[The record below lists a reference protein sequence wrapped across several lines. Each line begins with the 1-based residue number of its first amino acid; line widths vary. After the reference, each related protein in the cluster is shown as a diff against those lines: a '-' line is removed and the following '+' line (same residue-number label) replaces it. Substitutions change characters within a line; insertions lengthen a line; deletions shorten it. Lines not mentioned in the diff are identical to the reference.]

1 MKLNTIIPV
10 IYGMALFAVI
20 RLANDMMVGD
30 NYLKHSATFI
40 FIELAGVFIGCY
52 VSFFLFVR
60 FIKYSCDRG
69 VAVWKESVA
78 VLLYSLIVTFSLILT
93 THDFDA
99 DFLRDI
105 IIPMTVVPLMSLW
118 LYSNMKSSYLSTLY
132 DEQRLKNEM
141 MKSER
146 MQSELQML
154 RAQYHPHFLF
164 NMLNTIYFTIDES
177 NERARD
183 SVEHLAN
190 LLRGQ
195 LYDGDEKIE
204 IDREISAV
212 RSYVALAGMR
222 FGDKLSLKMNVD
234 PCLTGV
240 TVYPH
245 LFLPLI
251 ENAFKHC
258 GGDNSIAVDICAIG
272 GGEVSLT
279 VLNSVGGESHE
290 RDGGV
295 GLKNLRRRLDLL
307 YPGSRHKLEIE
318 RGDKTF
324 MVTLRLK
331 I

>member
-20 RLANDMMVGD
+20 RLANDIMVGG

-141 MKSER
+141 MKGER

-234 PCLTGV
+234 SCLTGV

-279 VLNSVGGESHE
+279 VSNSVGGESHE
-290 RDGGV
+290 RGGGV

>member
-78 VLLYSLIVTFSLILT
+78 VLLYSLIATFSLILT

-118 LYSNMKSSYLSTLY
+118 LYSNMKSSYLSALY
-132 DEQRLKNEM
+132 DEQRLKNEK

-183 SVEHLAN
+183 SVEHPAN

-234 PCLTGV
+234 SCLTGV

-258 GGDNSIAVDICAIG
+258 GGDNSIAVDICVIG

>member
-1 MKLNTIIPV
+1 
-10 IYGMALFAVI
+10 
-20 RLANDMMVGD
+20 
-30 NYLKHSATFI
+30 
-40 FIELAGVFIGCY
+40 
-52 VSFFLFVR
+52 
-60 FIKYSCDRG
+60 
-69 VAVWKESVA
+69 
-78 VLLYSLIVTFSLILT
+78 
-93 THDFDA
+93 
-99 DFLRDI
+99 
-105 IIPMTVVPLMSLW
+105 
-118 LYSNMKSSYLSTLY
+118 
-132 DEQRLKNEM
+132 
-141 MKSER
+141 
-146 MQSELQML
+146 
-154 RAQYHPHFLF
+154 AQYHPHFLF

-183 SVEHLAN
+183 SVEHPAN

-234 PCLTGV
+234 SCLTGV

-258 GGDNSIAVDICAIG
+258 GGDNSIAVDICVIG